1 MITLIKVDEG
11 PVDIYELRMQYLAKL
26 KETDEQKYF
35 LDHIKAMHID

>member
-26 KETDEQKYF
+26 KETDGVMLPTF
-35 LDHIKAMHID
+35 LFP